1 MGAFPAK
8 VVNANSSHLHY
19 AYPNHFKPHTMKT
32 SNCLRLV
39 SAAAFCAGLVL
50 PRIASASEL
59 QLVIKDHQFLPA
71 EIKAPAGQKLRL
83 VVHNQDSTPEEFESH
98 ALKREKIIAGNSKAT
113 ILLGPLKPGRY
124 TFFGEFNPATA
135 QGTLVIE

>member
-1 MGAFPAK
+1 
-8 VVNANSSHLHY
+8 
-19 AYPNHFKPHTMKT
+19 MKT

-50 PRIASASEL
+50 PRIASASAL

-98 ALKREKIIAGNSKAT
+98 ALKREKLSPAIARR
-113 ILLGPLKPGRY
+113 P
-124 TFFGEFNPATA
+124 FC
-135 QGTLVIE
+135 